1 MTILATTLALALAGG
16 ATAAPAQASTRHPAP
31 GSPTPVTAANLLTP
45 LSVATGRGSSVLF
58 SQNFSGTLSRTDAR
72 GTVRTV
78 YQSRTPGA
86 EVGAVSYRFG
96 TTFFA
101 ENTGAGPDP
110 APNTGL
116 IRSISGDGKVR
127 TLADVAVHEARRN
140 PDGNV
145 RYGFRDVSASCRAQ
159 LPAAVPGAY
168 RGEVDSH
175 PYATEPVGDEVF
187 VADAGGN
194 DIVAVNRWTH
204 RVRTVAVLPPSVTR
218 VTAAIAAGIGLP
230 ACTIGHDYY
239 FEPVPTGVKRGW
251 DGWLY
256 VSTLPGGPEGPALGA
271 RGVVYRVNPWNGRVQ
286 RFAAGLLSPTGLAF
300 SPRGD
305 LYVAELFAGR
315 VSVIPR
321 GSHTARPYASV
332 PLPADVAVK
341 GGTLYVSTNALPAE
355 GAPPAGQLVSFRLG
369 RDRDGHDQDGQV
381 GPNQD
386 AD

>member
-1 MTILATTLALALAGG
+1 MRRTMTILATTLALALAGG
-16 ATAAPAQASTRHPAP
+16 ATAAPAQATTRHPAP

-96 TTFFA
+96 TTFFV
-101 ENTGAGPDP
+101 ENTGAGPEP

-175 PYATEPVGDEVF
+175 PYATEPVDPPGSHGRRAAAVGHPGHRGDRR
-187 VADAGGN
+187 G
-194 DIVAVNRWTH
+194 H
-204 RVRTVAVLPPSVTR
+204 RP
-218 VTAAIAAGIGLP
+218 
-230 ACTIGHDYY
+230 
-239 FEPVPTGVKRGW
+239 
-251 DGWLY
+251 
-256 VSTLPGGPEGPALGA
+256 
-271 RGVVYRVNPWNGRVQ
+271 
-286 RFAAGLLSPTGLAF
+286 AGLHDRSRLLL
-300 SPRGD
+300 R
-305 LYVAELFAGR
+305 AG
-315 VSVIPR
+315 
-321 GSHTARPYASV
+321 
-332 PLPADVAVK
+332 ADGRQA
-341 GGTLYVSTNALPAE
+341 
-355 GAPPAGQLVSFRLG
+355 RLG
-369 RDRDGHDQDGQV
+369 RLAPRLHPAGRPGRPGSGRPGRGV
-381 GPNQD
+381 SGGTVASSASRPACSRPPASRSARAATSTWRNCSPGGSR
-386 AD
+386 